1 MLQPN
6 NSHIEENFLI
16 LVERKSLMKKSL
28 FILLALLLLN
38 AEAVFSQS
46 KKELKAQ
53 ENLEKYNAMKSLVDS
68 KKFAFSANVAFT
80 QKGRRIDLSSS
91 GNSLIIDGPK
101 SVGDLPFFG
110 VVQIGAIGGDGGI
123 VFENEQTEYDITYKD
138 KKQIIIVKFSA
149 KNKSENFDFI
159 LSIKRSGY
167 ADLSV
172 NSNFRNSMTYNGNVS
187 PLLGATD

>member
-1 MLQPN
+1 MKKTLFVLLTL
-6 NSHIEENFLI
+6 FLI
-16 LVERKSLMKKSL
+16 NS
-28 FILLALLLLN
+28 
-38 AEAVFSQS
+38 EAIFSQS

-68 KKFAFSANVAFT
+68 KKIAFSANVAYT

-91 GNSLIIDGPK
+91 GNSLIIDGSK
-101 SVGDLPFFG
+101 SEGDLPFFG

-123 VFENEQTEYDITYKD
+123 VFLNEHTEYDIVYKD
-138 KKQIIIVKFSA
+138 KKQVVIVKFSA

-159 LSIKRSGY
+159 LTIKRSGY

-172 NSNFRNSMTYNGNVS
+172 NSNFRNSMTYNGSVS
-187 PLLGATD
+187 ALSTATD